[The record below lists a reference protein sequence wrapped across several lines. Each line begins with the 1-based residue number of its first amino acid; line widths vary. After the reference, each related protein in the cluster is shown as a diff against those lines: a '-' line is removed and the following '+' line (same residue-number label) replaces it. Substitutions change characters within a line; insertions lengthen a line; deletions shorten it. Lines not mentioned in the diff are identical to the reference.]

1 MSAPTRNQVLSLY
14 TSMLRTSRTFAS
26 YNFRNYFIRRTRQVF
41 REHAGETDPAR
52 ARQFLDEGL
61 KELEVLRRAAVVN
74 RLYEGPKLVVEKER
88 LGRAA
93 GLGGGGGGMEASVGG
108 SGQPTGPQRV
118 A

>member
-1 MSAPTRNQVLSLY
+1 MSAPTRAQILNLY
-14 TSMLRTSRTFAS
+14 TATLRTARTFSS
-26 YNFRNYFIRRTRQVF
+26 YNFRNYFVRRTKESF
-41 REHAGETDPAR
+41 RKNSDESDPAKVLELY
-52 ARQFLDEGL
+52 QDGL

-93 GLGGGGGGMEASVGG
+93 GLGGGGAGMEASIGG
-108 SGQPTGPQRV
+108 GGQPTGSQNV